1 MLRTLPTLLLLACG
15 FLATSAQ
22 TPDATQLAD
31 WLRRYPDADANHD
44 GVLTLEEA
52 RSYREKVRATRAG
65 ANPRATETVR
75 AGPAT
80 PSPTFADLAYGTH
93 PRQVLDFW
101 RADSAAPAPVVVYI
115 HGGGFVQGDKSR
127 ARESELLRECLAAGV
142 SFAAINYRFLSTD
155 TALPD
160 ILRDCARAVQFIRAH
175 ATEWNLDKD
184 RLATF
189 GSSAGAGAS
198 LWLAFH
204 ADLADPSS
212 ADPVARESSR
222 PACVG
227 ALSTQFTYDFPRWAE
242 LFGEDMVARFGGRY
256 NAPAFYGFATRE
268 EVLGPA
274 GQRVRAD
281 CDMHGLMQAGA
292 PPFFVQS
299 DADAVPARTVS
310 EFLHHPLHAKALVD
324 RAREVGVRSI
334 AVVPSLGLEPAAGD
348 ARTLREFLLR
358 ELGMEAPSPPA
369 PSRSR

>member
-15 FLATSAQ
+15 FLAASAQ

-75 AGPAT
+75 AGPAA

-101 RADSAAPAPVVVYI
+101 RADSAAPTPVVVYI

-142 SFAAINYRFLSTD
+142 SFAAINYRFLSAD

-175 ATEWNLDKD
+175 ATECNLDKD

-324 RAREVGVRSI
+324 RAREVGVRYI

-358 ELGMEAPSPPA
+358 ELGMETPSPPA